1 MQDQLP
7 SSPES
12 LLCVLILP
20 CWSLLPPPPLLSGQS
35 LVVGEEVA
43 SHRQWVQAKLG
54 RSRLPDQT
62 GEKRVQHMHMC
73 TCRHQHTHT
82 CAHTHTHMYT
92 DVRTYTYALT
102 LTDRCTHTH
111 TLMRAHTHMH
121 AHTHTLTH
129 TQTHTHTRT
138 HTHTHT
144 HTHTQAH
151 AASSPMQCLQV
162 HLPPLHLR
170 SLHSVCSF
178 TPCTESSGLPPPS
191 PPPPVRGL
199 TTSTASLW
207 VAVIGLDVLNT
218 STLLTDCS
226 FPGALKDP
234 RSWSTCR
241 EEVWQGVRTDS
252 TGRAGPGG
260 RLGGMWWHCTVM

>member
-73 TCRHQHTHT
+73 TCRHQHTHVRTHTHTCTQT
-82 CAHTHTHMYT
+82 CAHTHMHLHSQTH
-92 DVRTYTYALT
+92 A
-102 LTDRCTHTH
+102 HTH

-121 AHTHTLTH
+121 AHTHTLAH
-129 TQTHTHTRT
+129 TQTHTHTYT
-138 HTHTHT
+138 SACCIFPYATL
-144 HTHTQAH
+144 AG
-151 AASSPMQCLQV
+151 
-162 HLPPLHLR
+162 
-170 SLHSVCSF
+170 
-178 TPCTESSGLPPPS
+178 TPSPPS
-191 PPPPVRGL
+191 PEV
-199 TTSTASLW
+199 TALCLQLHSL
-207 VAVIGLDVLNT
+207 
-218 STLLTDCS
+218 
-226 FPGALKDP
+226 
-234 RSWSTCR
+234 
-241 EEVWQGVRTDS
+241 
-252 TGRAGPGG
+252 
-260 RLGGMWWHCTVM
+260 H